1 MTIEFHILLYKSEG
15 RKGNGRRKEN
25 CMYGNFIQKGTIAV
39 SHAGVRSDWMEQDG
53 PADCVREKIFA
64 VGWKIR
70 PGAVF
75 AYRKTTERY
84 GHYLISGL

>member
-1 MTIEFHILLYKSEG
+1 MAEEKKIVCMVTSYK
-15 RKGNGRRKEN
+15 
-25 CMYGNFIQKGTIAV
+25 KGTIAV

-75 AYRKTTERY
+75 AYRMCL
-84 GHYLISGL
+84 YLFVLIQIYEYLTVKQSLMWNFITKSR

>member
-1 MTIEFHILLYKSEG
+1 MAEEKKIVCMVTSYK
-15 RKGNGRRKEN
+15 
-25 CMYGNFIQKGTIAV
+25 KGTIAV
-39 SHAGVRSDWMEQDG
+39 SHAGVRSDWMDQDG